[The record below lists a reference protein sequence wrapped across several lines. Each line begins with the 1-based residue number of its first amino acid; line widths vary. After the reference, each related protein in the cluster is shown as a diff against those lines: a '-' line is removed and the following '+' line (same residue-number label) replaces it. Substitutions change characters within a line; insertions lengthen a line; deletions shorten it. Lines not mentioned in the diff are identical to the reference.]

1 MKLDRWIETVL
12 KYPRTVI
19 AGWLLLTT
27 LMGWNILV
35 LQIEPDVQEML
46 PDDFAIVKAMDEM
59 NDLFGGSEL
68 ILVSIS
74 SDNIFSEN
82 TLAKIR
88 NMTVE
93 IENLPYINKVVSLS
107 NVEDIIGS
115 DVGFEVSQVIDEFP
129 VTEAEITAIKD
140 RIRGNELLHGA
151 VASRDF
157 KNAAIIAMLNAS
169 VESYDDEQLFRDF
182 DNIRRRYENPETI
195 YLAGYPLTRRE
206 VAVTM
211 QGDVMTLFPY
221 GIVLMII
228 FLVFSFRSWIGAF
241 LPFIILMLVVANTL
255 GFMAILS
262 MKFTFIGLMIPVML
276 IAVTSS
282 YSIHILSQYFSEC
295 RDCQSPDNKLKVIK
309 SAMNLMITPVFLSG
323 LTTLIGFL
331 SLQSH
336 VLPPVHELGILVSFG
351 IVVAFLTSMTFLPAA
366 LILLPFP
373 LHLQSSSA
381 SGRLDRVLSNWG
393 RYFTRH
399 NKGFLLVFALIVIII
414 AVGIRRIEVDTNPVY
429 FWDAKSELR
438 KSSDFI
444 DKEFGGS
451 SQLSILAEGDI
462 KSPEFL
468 HKMED
473 LSGYLKTKEQITSVT
488 SIVDQLK
495 LMNRAFH
502 ADSARYYKIPKT
514 REEVAQYLLLY
525 TLSGDAEDL
534 DQFVDYDYEKA
545 QIIARIVETGSAD
558 SYRLY
563 LDILDHI
570 EKAFDASEFP
580 SVTGMTAFVGV
591 LADMVVKGQIRSLI
605 ISIVLVCLVTA
616 VIFRSPVAGFLSV
629 LPLTG
634 AMLIVFGL
642 MGFIGI
648 RLDMATVMLSSIMIG
663 IGIDYTIHFLY
674 RCRLE
679 VRKGL
684 SLKAAIPITLQTSGK
699 GILYNGLSVMTGF
712 VVFLLSGFLP
722 IYFFGFLIVISI
734 VVCLLGALTVM
745 PALLMISKPKFIT
758 HKNRSDD
765 E

>member
-1 MKLDRWIETVL
+1 VINRWIDNVL

-19 AGWLLLTT
+19 AGWLLITVLI
-27 LMGWNILV
+27 GWNIWGLEF
-35 LQIEPDVQEML
+35 EPDVQEML
-46 PDDFAIVKAMDEM
+46 PEDFAIVSAMDEM
-59 NDLFGGSEL
+59 NDIFGGSE
-68 ILVSIS
+68 IVVISIS
-74 SDNIFSEN
+74 SENIFSEM
-82 TLAKIR
+82 TLSKVCDITA
-88 NMTVE
+88 E
-93 IENLPYINKVVSLS
+93 IENLPYIDKVISLT
-107 NVEDIIGS
+107 NVEDIVGS
-115 DVGFEVSQVIDEFP
+115 EIGFEVSPVISELP
-129 VTEAEITAIKD
+129 VIKKD
-140 RIRGNELLHGA
+140 VEVIKNRIRNNELLNGA
-151 VASRDF
+151 VASKDF
-157 KNAAIIAMLNAS
+157 KNAAIIAMLDGS
-169 VESYDDEQLFRDF
+169 DESQDDEQLFYDF
-182 DNIRRRYENPETI
+182 DDIRRRYENPEII

-206 VAVTM
+206 VATTM
-211 QGDVMTLFPY
+211 QGDVMVLFPY
-221 GIVLMII
+221 GIVLMIL

-241 LPFIILMLVVANTL
+241 LPFIILMLVVGITL
-255 GFMAILS
+255 GFMAILG

-282 YSIHILSQYFSEC
+282 YSIHILSQYFNEC
-295 RDCQSPDNKLKVIK
+295 RNCQDPDNKRVVIK
-309 SAMNLMITPVFLSG
+309 SALNLMATPVFLSG

-351 IVVAFLTSMTFLPAA
+351 IVIAFLISITFLPAA
-366 LILLPFP
+366 LTLLPFP
-373 LHLQSSSA
+373 LHLQNRSS
-381 SGRLDRVLSNWG
+381 SGRLDRFLNNWG
-393 RYFTRH
+393 SYFTRH
-399 NKGFLLVFALIVIII
+399 NKGFLLVFAVIVIII
-414 AVGIRRIEVDTNPVY
+414 ASGIWRIEVDTNPVY

-438 KSSDFI
+438 KSNDFI

-462 KSPEFL
+462 KSPDFL

-473 LSGYLKTKEQITSVT
+473 LSEYLKTKEQVTSVT

-502 ADSARYYKIPKT
+502 ADSAKYYKIPDT
-514 REEVAQYLLLY
+514 REEVAQFLFLY

-545 QIIARIVETGSAD
+545 QIIARIVETGSAA

-563 LDILDHI
+563 LDILEQI
-570 EKAFDASEFP
+570 ENRSDAKEFP

-591 LADMVVKGQIRSLI
+591 LADMVVEGQIRSLI

-616 VIFRSPVAGFLSV
+616 VIFRSPVAGLMSIIPLS
-629 LPLTG
+629 G
-634 AMLIVFGL
+634 AMIIVFGL
-642 MGFIGI
+642 MGFSGI

-663 IGIDYTIHFLY
+663 IGVDYTIHFLY

-679 VRKGL
+679 IRNGL
-684 SLKAAIPITLQTSGK
+684 SLNKAIPVTLQTSGK
-699 GILYNGLSVMTGF
+699 GILFNGLSVTTGF

-745 PALLMISKPKFIT
+745 PALLMISKPNFIT
-758 HKNRSDD
+758 HKKQ
-765 E
+765 ELK

>member
-1 MKLDRWIETVL
+1 MIKNWWIDKVL
-12 KYPRTVI
+12 KYPRI
-19 AGWLLLTT
+19 IISGWLLITIFI
-27 LMGWNILV
+27 GWNITQ
-35 LQIEPDVQEML
+35 LQLEPDVQEML
-46 PDDFAIVKAMDEM
+46 PDDFEIVTAMDEM
-59 NDLFGGSEL
+59 GDIFGGSE
-68 ILVSIS
+68 IIVISIS
-74 SDNIFSEN
+74 SENIFSQK
-82 TLAKIR
+82 TLAKVR
-88 NMTVE
+88 NMTAE
-93 IENLPYINKVVSLS
+93 IEELPYIDRVVSLT

-115 DVGFEVSQVIDEFP
+115 DIGFEVSLMIDEFP
-129 VTEAEITAIKD
+129 ITESEIEDIKN
-140 RIRGNELLHGA
+140 RIRDNKLLHGA
-151 VASRDF
+151 VASKDF
-157 KNAAIIAMLNAS
+157 KNAAIIAMLNNP
-169 VESYDDEQLFRDF
+169 VELYDDEQLFRDF
-182 DNIRRRYENPETI
+182 DDIRQRYENPETI

-211 QGDVMTLFPY
+211 QGDVMILFPY

-241 LPFIILMLVVANTL
+241 LPFIILILVVANTL
-255 GFMAILS
+255 GIMAILG

-276 IAVTSS
+276 IAVTGS
-282 YSIHILSQYFSEC
+282 YSIHILSQYFTEC
-295 RDCQSPDNKLKVIK
+295 RDCSGHDNKSKVIK
-309 SAMNLMITPVFLSG
+309 SAMQLMIIPVFLSG

-336 VLPPVHELGILVSFG
+336 VLPPAHELGILVSIG
-351 IVVAFLTSMTFLPAA
+351 IVLAFLISMTFLPAA
-366 LILLPFP
+366 LILLPYP
-373 LHLQSSSA
+373 QYLRSGSV
-381 SGRLDRVLSNWG
+381 SGRMDRFLNHSG
-393 RYFTRH
+393 YYFTRH
-399 NKGFLLVFALIVIII
+399 NRGFLIAVIVIVVTI

-438 KSSDFI
+438 KSNDFI
-444 DKEFGGS
+444 DQEFGGS
-451 SQLSILAEGDI
+451 LQLSILAEGDI

-473 LSGYLKTKEQITSVT
+473 LAEYLKTKEQVTSVT

-502 ADSARYYKIPKT
+502 ADSNEYYIIPDT
-514 REEVAQYLLLY
+514 RDEVAQYLFLY

-545 QIIARIVETGSAD
+545 QIMARIVETGSAA

-570 EKAFDASEFP
+570 KKAFDVSEFP
-580 SVTGMTAFVGV
+580 SVTGMTAFIGV
-591 LADMVVKGQIRSLI
+591 LADMVVSGQIRSLI
-605 ISIVLVCLVTA
+605 ISIILVCLVTA
-616 VIFRSPVAGFLSV
+616 VIFKSPVAGLLSI
-629 LPLTG
+629 LPLAG
-634 AMLIVFGL
+634 AMVIVFGL
-642 MGFIGI
+642 MGFFAI

-679 VRKGL
+679 IRTGL
-684 SLKAAIPITLQTSGK
+684 NLKDAIPVTLQTSGK
-699 GILYNGLSVMTGF
+699 GILYNGLSVTIGF
-712 VVFLLSGFLP
+712 AVFLLSGFLP

-745 PALLMISKPKFIT
+745 PALLMISKPNFIT
-758 HKNRSDD
+758 YKNRSKN

>member
-1 MKLDRWIETVL
+1 MMIYGWINKVL
-12 KYPRTVI
+12 KFPRTVI
-19 AGWLLLTT
+19 AGWIFITILI
-27 LMGWNILV
+27 GWNILD

-46 PDDFAIVKAMDEM
+46 PDDFAIVTAMDEM
-59 NDLFGGSEL
+59 SDLFGGTEL

-74 SDNIFSEN
+74 SENIFSET
-82 TLAKIR
+82 TLAKVR
-88 NMTVE
+88 DMTTE
-93 IENLPYINKVVSLS
+93 IEDLPYINKVVSLT
-107 NVEDIIGS
+107 NVEDITGS
-115 DVGFEVSQVIDEFP
+115 DIGFEVSQVIDQFP
-129 VTEAEITAIKD
+129 VTEAEINAIKD

-151 VASRDF
+151 VTSRDF
-157 KNAAIIAMLNAS
+157 KNAAIIAMLNNS
-169 VESYDDEQLFRDF
+169 VEDYGDERLFRDF
-182 DNIRRRYENPETI
+182 DDIRRRYEKPETI

-206 VAVTM
+206 VGVTM

-221 GIVLMII
+221 GIVLMIV

-241 LPFIILMLVVANTL
+241 LPFVILILVVANTL
-255 GFMAILS
+255 GFMAI
-262 MKFTFIGLMIPVML
+262 MGMEFTFIGLMVPVML

-282 YSIHILSQYFSEC
+282 YSIHILSQYFSKC
-295 RDCQSPDNKLKVIK
+295 RDCKDPDDKRNVIK
-309 SAMNLMITPVFLSG
+309 SALDLMITPVFLSG

-351 IVVAFLTSMTFLPAA
+351 IVVAFLISMTFLPAA
-366 LILLPFP
+366 LVLLPFP
-373 LHLQSSSA
+373 LHLQSGSV
-381 SGRLDRVLSNWG
+381 SGRLDRFLNHWG
-393 RYFTRH
+393 SYFTRH
-399 NKGFLLVFALIVIII
+399 NRGFLLVFTIIVIII
-414 AVGIRRIEVDTNPVY
+414 AAGIRRIEVDTNPVY
-429 FWDAKSELR
+429 FWDANSELR
-438 KSSDFI
+438 KSNDFI

-473 LSGYLKTKEQITSVT
+473 LSNYLKTKEQITSVT
-488 SIVDQLK
+488 SIVEQLK

-502 ADSARYYKIPKT
+502 ADSVEYYQIPET

-563 LDILDHI
+563 LNILDYI
-570 EKAFDASEFP
+570 KKTFDVSEFP

-605 ISIVLVCLVTA
+605 LSIVLVCLVTA
-616 VIFRSPVAGFLSV
+616 VIFKSPVAGLLSV
-629 LPLTG
+629 LPLSG
-634 AMLIVFGL
+634 AMIIVFGM
-642 MGFIGI
+642 MGFMGI

-663 IGIDYTIHFLY
+663 VGIDYTIHFLY

-684 SLKAAIPITLQTSGK
+684 SLKTAIPVTLQTSGK
-699 GILYNGLSVMTGF
+699 GILYNGLSVTTGF

-722 IYFFGFLIVISI
+722 IYFFGFLIVISV

-745 PALLMISKPKFIT
+745 PALLMISKPKFIINN
-758 HKNRSDD
+758 NRRND

>member
-1 MKLDRWIETVL
+1 MKLDRCIDTVL
-12 KYPRTVI
+12 RFPRTVI
-19 AGWLLLTT
+19 AVWFLITILIGWHIWELR
-27 LMGWNILV
+27 
-35 LQIEPDVQEML
+35 IEPDVQEML
-46 PDDFAIVKAMDEM
+46 PKDFAIVTAMDEM

-74 SDNIFSEN
+74 ADNIFSKS
-82 TLAKIR
+82 TLIKLQ
-88 NMTVE
+88 NMTTE
-93 IENLPYINKVVSLS
+93 IENLPYIDRVVSLT

-115 DVGFEVSQVIDEFP
+115 EFGFEVSQVVDEFP
-129 VTEAEITAIKD
+129 VTETEINAIKE
-140 RIRGNELLHGA
+140 RISGNELLHGT
-151 VASRDF
+151 VSSRDF
-157 KNAAIIAMLNAS
+157 KNTAIIAILNGTF
-169 VESYDDEQLFRDF
+169 ESYGDDELSRDF
-182 DNIRRRYENPETI
+182 EDIRRRYENPETI
-195 YLAGYPLTRRE
+195 YLAGYPLTRYE

-211 QGDVMTLFPY
+211 QADVMTLFPY
-221 GIVLMII
+221 GIVLMIL

-241 LPFIILMLVVANTL
+241 LPFVILILVVADTL
-255 GFMAILS
+255 GIMAILGI
-262 MKFTFIGLMIPVML
+262 KFTFIGLMIPVML

-282 YSIHILSQYFSEC
+282 YSIHILSQYFTEC
-295 RDCQSPDNKLKVIK
+295 RSCQNPADKCNIIK
-309 SAMNLMITPVFLSG
+309 SAMKLMITPVFLSG

-351 IVVAFLTSMTFLPAA
+351 IVVAFIISMTFLPAA
-366 LILLPFP
+366 LMVLPFP
-373 LHLQSSSA
+373 LHLQSSS
-381 SGRLDRVLSNWG
+381 SPGRLNRFLYQWG
-393 RYFTRH
+393 TYFTRH
-399 NKGFLLVFALIVIII
+399 NKGFLLAFTIIAIII

-429 FWDAKSELR
+429 FWDAQSRLR
-438 KSSDFI
+438 KSNDFI

-468 HKMED
+468 HKMEN
-473 LSGYLKTKEQITSVT
+473 LSDYLKTKKQVTSVT

-502 ADSARYYKIPKT
+502 ADSSKYYRLPNT
-514 REEVAQYLLLY
+514 REEVAQFLFLY
-525 TLSGDAEDL
+525 TLSGDADDL
-534 DQFVDYDYEKA
+534 DQFVDYDYQKA
-545 QIIARIVETGSAD
+545 QIIARVVEAGSAD

-563 LDILDHI
+563 LDILDYI
-570 EKAFDASEFP
+570 DETFDVSEFP

-591 LADMVVKGQIRSLI
+591 LADLVVRGQIRSLI
-605 ISIVLVCLVTA
+605 ISIGLVCLVTA
-616 VIFRSPVAGFLSV
+616 VIFRSLLAGMLSV

-642 MGFIGI
+642 MGLIGI

-663 IGIDYTIHFLY
+663 VGIDYTIHFLY

-679 VRKGL
+679 VRNGL
-684 SLKAAIPITLQTSGK
+684 SLKAAIPLTLQTSGK
-699 GILYNGLSVMTGF
+699 GILSNGLSVTTGF

-734 VVCLLGALTVM
+734 MVCLMGALTVM
-745 PALLMISKPKFIT
+745 PALLMISKPTFIT
-758 HKNRSDD
+758 YRNGSND

>member
-1 MKLDRWIETVL
+1 
-12 KYPRTVI
+12 
-19 AGWLLLTT
+19 
-27 LMGWNILV
+27 
-35 LQIEPDVQEML
+35 
-46 PDDFAIVKAMDEM
+46 
-59 NDLFGGSEL
+59 
-68 ILVSIS
+68 
-74 SDNIFSEN
+74 
-82 TLAKIR
+82 
-88 NMTVE
+88 
-93 IENLPYINKVVSLS
+93 
-107 NVEDIIGS
+107 
-115 DVGFEVSQVIDEFP
+115 
-129 VTEAEITAIKD
+129 
-140 RIRGNELLHGA
+140 
-151 VASRDF
+151 
-157 KNAAIIAMLNAS
+157 MLNNS
-169 VESYDDEQLFRDF
+169 VENYGDERLFRDF
-182 DNIRRRYENPETI
+182 DNIRQRFENPETI

-206 VAVTM
+206 VGATM

-221 GIVLMII
+221 GIVLMIL
-228 FLVFSFRSWIGAF
+228 FLVLSFRSWIGAF
-241 LPFIILMLVVANTL
+241 LPFVILILVVANTL
-255 GFMAILS
+255 GFMAILG
-262 MKFTFIGLMIPVML
+262 MKFTFIGLMVPVML

-295 RDCQSPDNKLKVIK
+295 RECNNPNDKRNVIR
-309 SAMNLMITPVFLSG
+309 SALNLMITPVFLSG

-351 IVVAFLTSMTFLPAA
+351 IVVAFLISMTFLPAA
-366 LILLPFP
+366 LALLPFP
-373 LHLQSSSA
+373 LHIQSSSS
-381 SGRLDRVLSNWG
+381 SGRLDRFLNNWG
-393 RYFTRH
+393 TYFTRH
-399 NKGFLLVFALIVIII
+399 NKGFLLAFTFAIIII
-414 AVGIRRIEVDTNPVY
+414 ASGIQRIEVDTNPVY

-451 SQLSILAEGDI
+451 SQLSILAKGDI

-468 HKMED
+468 RKIEE
-473 LSGYLKTKEQITSVT
+473 LSTYLKTKEQVTSVS

-502 ADSARYYKIPKT
+502 ADSAEYYKIPDT

-545 QIIARIVETGSAD
+545 QIIARIVETGSAA
-558 SYRLY
+558 SYQLY
-563 LDILDHI
+563 LDILNHI
-570 EKAFDASEFP
+570 RTIFNESEFP

-605 ISIVLVCLVTA
+605 ISIILVSLVTG
-616 VIFRSPVAGFLSV
+616 VIFRSPVAGMLSV

-642 MGFIGI
+642 MGFLGI

-663 IGIDYTIHFLY
+663 VGIDYTIHFLY

-679 VRKGL
+679 VQKGF

-699 GILYNGLSVMTGF
+699 GILYNGLSVTTGF

-722 IYFFGFLIVISI
+722 IYFFGFLIVIS
-734 VVCLLGALTVM
+734 VMVCLLGALTVT
-745 PALLMISKPKFIT
+745 PALLMISKPKFILNN
-758 HKNRSDD
+758 NRRNN